1 MGGDMQPQGHVQ
13 VLVNMIDFGMNVQ
26 EAGDFGRIRHYGSPE
41 PTGEPGDPD
50 GGKVTVESGITDETI
65 AALRQRGHHVER
77 SRGDF
82 GGYQAI
88 MIDWEH
94 GTLRGGTEAR
104 KDGCAVGY

>member
-1 MGGDMQPQGHVQ
+1 VQ
-13 VLVNMIDFGMNVQ
+13 VLINMIDFGMNVQ
-26 EAGDFGRIRHYGSPE
+26 EAGDFGRVRHNGSPE
-41 PTGEPGDPD
+41 PTGEPGASD

-65 AALRQRGHHVER
+65 AALRARGHNVMR